1 MGRKKTRN
9 ADYVDLHIFL
19 EFMCSKPSMFMGNL
33 PPKIGYHQRKGAD
46 NYGWLI
52 GRMQCQNAPC
62 DEDIWERIDG
72 N

>member
-1 MGRKKTRN
+1 
-9 ADYVDLHIFL
+9 
-19 EFMCSKPSMFMGNL
+19 MGNL

-46 NYGWLI
+46 IYGWLI